1 MGRLLCVALA
11 AIGVI
16 GCGDSGPKLVPVSGT
31 ITLDNE
37 PMAADI
43 LFTPDPS
50 NAAITS
56 GGDTSGKAGNYK
68 AMYAQRSGLAPGK
81 YTVTVTEKT
90 ADAASSSEDRP
101 MEEDPGMIASMEAAR
116 VGATTKLPKPA
127 KAKKAP
133 ATQTFEMEVEPG
145 GGVYDFDVKSDPE
158 G

>member
-11 AIGVI
+11 AVGLI

-31 ITLDNE
+31 ITLDNQ

-43 LFTPDPS
+43 LFTPDPA

-81 YTVTVTEKT
+81 YQVTVTEKT
-90 ADAASSSEDRP
+90 EEATTSSDLR
-101 MEEDPGMIASMEAAR
+101 MEEDPGMIASTEAAR
-116 VGATTKLPKPA
+116 VGATTKLPKAA

-133 ATQTFEMEVEPG
+133 ASQTFEMEVTPG
-145 GGVYDFDVKSDPE
+145 GGVYDFDVKSNPE